1 MTEKIENPETKPA
14 RRPLWKRLLKW
25 TGVAAAV
32 VAGLFIII
40 CSLAVWILTPDR
52 LTPLVEKQASG
63 YLDADVSLSRVELT
77 FWKTFPRL
85 RVDVDSLRIVSRSLD
100 KIGRAHV

>member
-40 CSLAVWILTPDR
+40 
-52 LTPLVEKQASG
+52 
-63 YLDADVSLSRVELT
+63 
-77 FWKTFPRL
+77 
-85 RVDVDSLRIVSRSLD
+85 
-100 KIGRAHV
+100 